1 MKILAM
7 KFVST
12 LTNIGSSLQT
22 PIAILPAAG
31 LLLALGAVFTNPD
44 FLEMMPFTES
54 QTVINIFAVCLQC
67 GGDRKSVV

>member
-44 FLEMMPFTES
+44 FLEMMPFT
-54 QTVINIFAVCLQC
+54 
-67 GGDRKSVV
+67 